1 MFLESEQCLVR
12 SHSFV
17 KKVLIVIDK
26 GRYGQPRTD
35 KDRITGVQ
43 PRRSFDE
50 GAAGPVYGFR
60 FHPHYDTGFLDRGK
74 EHAREVDPFVRR
86 GSGEVISRK
95 TYLSVLSRISEF
107 PMSPFSL
114 LRL

>member
-1 MFLESEQCLVR
+1 MR
-12 SHSFV
+12 
-17 KKVLIVIDK
+17 
-26 GRYGQPRTD
+26 GQPD
-35 KDRITGVQ
+35 Q
-43 PRRSFDE
+43 S
-50 GAAGPVYGFR
+50 YGFR

-95 TYLSVLSRISEF
+95 TYLSVLSRISVPNFPNFSEF
-107 PMSPFSL
+107 PRISLRLRLSAKKGTLLHHAIHSLWHVGRNPAMSPFSL